1 VLGAS
6 EKSAVFCHAREWF
19 PDLVPTGA
27 GGFDDLPL
35 IDKAGAAVWYGHAVE
50 DSQFFFSSG
59 TSGEPKPVPWTAA
72 EDGWYVG
79 EKRELLAR
87 WLGECSRVLI
97 SLAVGH
103 NAGSAHLI
111 FHDLGIEVHD
121 AGLSSLT
128 TQVEAI
134 RMFAPE
140 VLYCSP
146 SILARLV
153 TELEQTGECARSVRR
168 VITNGE
174 ILYPSA
180 RARLEAF
187 FGLGRD
193 DIMDTY
199 GSTEIGTIAFSCPSC
214 AAFHFLDGIFPEAGP
229 PHLMAGSEL
238 GGMSGAV
245 PLVLSS
251 TKRTS
256 FPVIRF
262 VTYDVVEGLRRAD
275 CSSGRPFGFDRVLG
289 RCDEI
294 INYGELFPIYPL
306 ADMIGGRIPRARWFV
321 LNPHN
326 DVTVVI
332 EGDEPDGFGDE
343 LRRRYPLHN
352 RMVELGLLDPPEIRF
367 VREFDAFV
375 SRAGIATSS
384 GGREAPRIVRRAP
397 EPWWFE
403 DPGG

>member
-35 IDKAGAAVWYGHAVE
+35 MDKAGAAVWYGRAVE

-79 EKRELLAR
+79 EKRELFAR
-87 WLGECSRVLI
+87 WLGGCSRVFI

-111 FHDLGIEVHD
+111 FDDVGIEVHD

-128 TQVEAI
+128 NQVEVI
-134 RMFAPE
+134 RTFAPE

-153 TELEQTGECARSVRR
+153 TELEQSGERVLSVRR

-180 RARLEAF
+180 RARLEVF

-199 GSTEIGTIAFSCPSC
+199 GSTEIGTTCWPGRSLPTRWQR
-214 AAFHFLDGIFPEAGP
+214 
-229 PHLMAGSEL
+229 
-238 GGMSGAV
+238 
-245 PLVLSS
+245 SS
-251 TKRTS
+251 SRW
-256 FPVIRF
+256 
-262 VTYDVVEGLRRAD
+262 
-275 CSSGRPFGFDRVLG
+275 
-289 RCDEI
+289 
-294 INYGELFPIYPL
+294 
-306 ADMIGGRIPRARWFV
+306 ARWPPTSRHPCSA
-321 LNPHN
+321 LGSTRSPASTPSPRRSPGQSNCPTSRSCSRP
-326 DVTVVI
+326 DAEWERSGPTSTSEERSSMRPSQTVVSARQTN
-332 EGDEPDGFGDE
+332 
-343 LRRRYPLHN
+343 L
-352 RMVELGLLDPPEIRF
+352 
-367 VREFDAFV
+367 
-375 SRAGIATSS
+375 
-384 GGREAPRIVRRAP
+384 
-397 EPWWFE
+397 
-403 DPGG
+403 